1 MKRFVFFFLAALGGA
16 STLFADLI
24 VSRGASGV
32 DRYTDNGVFLGIVIT
47 PGSGGL
53 SDAQGVAITPSGGY
67 IVGDF
72 ASDSLLRFAPDGS
85 FVDVFA
91 SGAAIATPFDVV
103 RGPGGDIFDANAG
116 GLDTVARLNPVTGAV
131 ITANFIT
138 DDPMHPT
145 GGPQYLEFGPQLAIT
160 DIAGRLFRF
169 DPVTG
174 AHISTVLLDNPEGVA
189 YAPNGDLY
197 VAQRIS
203 NNVLRFPFG
212 GGPPEEVISMGAFGG
227 APADLEFGPNG
238 LLYLSADK
246 IYRFDVSGVNGVLV
260 DSFGTGGEFLVFTP
274 VPEPATAAMSLIAAL
289 AAGLLRRREGPR

>member
-1 MKRFVFFFLAALGGA
+1 MKQRSAIVFLFLAALGGA
-16 STLFADLI
+16 STLFADLV
-24 VSRGASGV
+24 VSRGAAGV
-32 DRYTDNGVFLGIVIT
+32 DRYTDSGVFLGTVIT
-47 PGSGGL
+47 AGSGGL

-85 FVDVFA
+85 FINVFA
-91 SGAAIATPFDVV
+91 SGPAIATPFDVV
-103 RGPGGDIFDANAG
+103 TGPNGDIFVANAG
-116 GLDTVARLNPVTGAV
+116 GLDTVARLNPSTGAV
-131 ITANFIT
+131 MSANFVT
-138 DDPMHPT
+138 DDPMHPI
-145 GGPQYLEFGPQLAIT
+145 GGPQYLEFGPQLAMT

-169 DPVTG
+169 DATTG

-203 NNVLRFPFG
+203 NNVLRFHG
-212 GGPPEEVISMGAFGG
+212 NTVTEVIAMGAFDG

-246 IYRFDVSGVNGVLV
+246 IYRFDVSGTNGVLV

-274 VPEPATAAMSLIAAL
+274 VPEPGTATLGLIAAL
-289 AAGLLRRREGPR
+289 GLGVLRRR

>member
-1 MKRFVFFFLAALGGA
+1 MKRFVFVFLASLGGA

-24 VSRGASGV
+24 VSRGTFGV
-32 DRYTDNGVFLGIVIT
+32 DRYTDTGVFLGNVIA

-67 IVGDF
+67 LVGDF
-72 ASDSLLRFAPDGS
+72 NNDGILRFAPDGS
-85 FVDVFA
+85 FVNVFA
-91 SGAAIATPFDVV
+91 SGPAIKTPFDVV
-103 RGPGGDIFDANAG
+103 TGPGGDIFVANAG

-131 ITANFIT
+131 IASNFIT

-145 GGPQYLEFGPQLAIT
+145 GGPQYLEFGPELAMT

-169 DPVTG
+169 DAVTG
-174 AHISTVLLDNPEGVA
+174 AHISTLLLDNPEGVA
-189 YAPNGDLY
+189 YASNGDLY

-212 GGPPEEVISMGAFGG
+212 GGPAVEVIAMGAFGG
-227 APADLEFGPNG
+227 SPADLEFGPNG

-246 IYRFDVSGVNGVLV
+246 IYRFDVSGANGVLV
-260 DSFGTGGEFLVFTP
+260 DSFGTGGEFMVFTP
-274 VPEPATAAMSLIAAL
+274 VPEPGTAAMSLIAAL
-289 AAGLLRRREGPR
+289 AWAVFRRR